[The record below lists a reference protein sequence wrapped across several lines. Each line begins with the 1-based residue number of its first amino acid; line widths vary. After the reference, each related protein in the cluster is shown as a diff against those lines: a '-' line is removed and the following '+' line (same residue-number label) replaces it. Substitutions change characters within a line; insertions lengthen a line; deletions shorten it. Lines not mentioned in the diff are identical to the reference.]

1 MLLSNG
7 LLATPRFPMRLR
19 LVHTLS
25 LTLLAFAGLA
35 VLALGGLTA
44 WNLRNGFGNYLAAR
58 DVAHLERFAGV
69 VADATSRQGGLPA
82 LLQGTLDMRA
92 LMDDLNPRPPGL
104 PGLPGPGGRRPP
116 PGPDPFPERV
126 QVVGLDGRLLIG
138 GPLPAGGG
146 HAGPVVERPVLVNG
160 EVVAL
165 ARMRPAPMV
174 RDGGEARFLHDQ
186 YRVIAAG
193 SVGLMVLALLTA
205 ALLARRW
212 TRPLAA
218 VQDATQRLAC
228 GELTV
233 RLPAGPG
240 LADRSDEIGDVMRN
254 VNRMAVGLQ
263 RLEGARRRWLA
274 DISHEL
280 RTPLTVLRGD
290 IEALQDGVR
299 PLRLDAIG
307 VLHDEVLRIGK
318 LVDDLHL
325 LATSDL
331 QALPCHFA
339 PADAVHLLQRVA
351 RRFEGR
357 ARAAGLTVSL
367 QAPGGEALVSPLA
380 STAVHWDADRI
391 EQLLANLMENS
402 LRYTDAPGQVRIGL
416 QPTGDMVR
424 VVVEDSAPGVPA
436 AHWPQLFEPLY
447 RGDAARARQHGGSGL
462 GLAICEAIARAHGGH
477 LDASASALGG
487 LCITVSLPRHAL
499 APAPSGVGTPA

>member
-1 MLLSNG
+1 
-7 LLATPRFPMRLR
+7 MRLR

-58 DVAHLERFAGV
+58 DVAHLDHFSGV
-69 VADATSRQGGLPA
+69 VGAAAARPGGLPD
-82 LLQGTLDMRA
+82 LLQGRLDMRT
-92 LMDDLNPRPPGL
+92 LLDELNPPPLSL
-104 PGLPGPGGRRPP
+104 PGLPAPQDRRPP
-116 PGPDPFPERV
+116 PGPDPDPFPDRV
-126 QVVGLDGRLLIG
+126 QVVALDGRVLVGSPLLAGKG
-138 GPLPAGGG
+138 G
-146 HAGPVVERPVLVNG
+146 AGPVVERPVRVNG

-165 ARMRPAPMV
+165 ARMRPKPLV

-193 SVGLMVLALLTA
+193 ALGLMVLALLTA

-218 VQDATQRLAC
+218 VQDATQRLAR

-233 RLPAGPG
+233 RLPAGPD
-240 LADRSDEIGDVMRN
+240 LADRSDEIGDVVRN
-254 VNRMAVGLQ
+254 VNRMAEGLQ

-290 IEALQDGVR
+290 VEALQDGVR
-299 PLRLDAIG
+299 PLRIEAIG

-339 PADAVHLLQRVA
+339 PTDALDLLQRVA

-357 ARAAGLTVSL
+357 ARTAGLSVSL
-367 QAPGGEALVSPLA
+367 QGPAAPQTPAMLVN
-380 STAVHWDADRI
+380 WDADRI

-402 LRYTDAPGQVRIGL
+402 LRYTDAPGQICIGL
-416 QPTGDMVR
+416 QRANDEVKL
-424 VVVEDSAPGVPA
+424 VVEDSAPGVPA
-436 AHWPQLFEPLY
+436 DQWSQLFEPLY
-447 RGDAARARQHGGSGL
+447 RGDAARARLHGGSGL
-462 GLAICEAIARAHGGH
+462 GLAICEAIARAHGGQ
-477 LDASASALGG
+477 LRASASALGG
-487 LCITVSLPRHAL
+487 LCITVTLLLNAQ
-499 APAPSGVGTPA
+499 APTATQPQADADAGARL

>member
-7 LLATPRFPMRLR
+7 LLATPRFAMRLR

-58 DVAHLERFAGV
+58 DVLHLERFADV
-69 VADATSRQGGLPA
+69 VTAAAERQGGLPV
-82 LLQGTLDMRA
+82 LLEGRLDMRA
-92 LMDDLNPRPPGL
+92 LMAELNPRPPW
-104 PGLPGPGGRRPP
+104 PAGPQDQRPP

-126 QVVGLDGRLLIG
+126 QVVGKDGRVLIG
-138 GPLPAGGG
+138 ARLPAGGG
-146 HAGPVVERPVLVNG
+146 GAGPVVERPVRVNG

-165 ARMRPAPMV
+165 ARMRPAPLV
-174 RDGGEARFLHDQ
+174 RDGGEARFLYDQ

-193 SVGLMVLALLTA
+193 SLGLIVVALLTA

-212 TRPLAA
+212 TRPLAS
-218 VQDATQRLAC
+218 VQDATQRLAR

-233 RLPAGPG
+233 RLPAGPD

-254 VNRMAVGLQ
+254 VNRMAEGLQ
-263 RLEGARRRWLA
+263 SLEGARRRWLA

-339 PADAVHLLQRVA
+339 PADAVDLLQRVM

-357 ARAAGLTVSL
+357 ARTAGLSISL
-367 QAPGGEALVSPLA
+367 QGLGGLALPAVLP
-380 STAVHWDADRI
+380 VHWDADRI

-402 LRYTDAPGQVRIGL
+402 LRYTDAPGQIRIGL
-416 QPTGDMVR
+416 QPAVDTVNL
-424 VVVEDSAPGVPA
+424 VVEDSAPGVPA
-436 AHWPQLFEPLY
+436 NQWPQLFEPLY
-447 RGDAARARQHGGSGL
+447 RSDTARARQHGGSGL
-462 GLAICEAIARAHGGH
+462 GLAICEAIAQAHGGH
-477 LDASASALGG
+477 LGASASALGG
-487 LCITVSLPRHAL
+487 LCITVSLPRHSHAQ
-499 APAPSGVGTPA
+499 AQPAVGTRA

>member
-1 MLLSNG
+1 
-7 LLATPRFPMRLR
+7 MRLR

-69 VADATSRQGGLPA
+69 VGTAAARPGGLPD
-82 LLQGTLDMRA
+82 LLQGRLNLHTLLDE
-92 LMDDLNPRPPGL
+92 LNPPPLGL
-104 PGLPGPGGRRPP
+104 PGRPAPQDRRPP
-116 PGPDPFPERV
+116 PGPDSDPFPDRV
-126 QVVGLDGRLLIG
+126 QVVALDGRVL
-138 GPLPAGGG
+138 AGSPMS
-146 HAGPVVERPVLVNG
+146 AGPVVERPVSVNG

-165 ARMRPAPMV
+165 ARMRPKSLV

-193 SVGLMVLALLTA
+193 ALGLMVLALLTA

-218 VQDATQRLAC
+218 VQDATQRLAR

-233 RLPAGPG
+233 RLPAGPD
-240 LADRSDEIGDVMRN
+240 LADRSDEIGDVVRN
-254 VNRMAVGLQ
+254 VNRMAEGLQ

-299 PLRLDAIG
+299 PLRLEAIG

-339 PADAVHLLQRVA
+339 STDALDLLQRVA

-357 ARAAGLTVSL
+357 AGAAGLSVSL
-367 QAPGGEALVSPLA
+367 QGPAAPPTPAMTV
-380 STAVHWDADRI
+380 TWDADRI

-402 LRYTDAPGQVRIGL
+402 LRYTDAPGQIRIGL
-416 QPTGDMVR
+416 QQAGDEVKL
-424 VVVEDSAPGVPA
+424 VVEDSAPGVPA
-436 AHWPQLFEPLY
+436 DQWPQLFEPLY
-447 RGDAARARQHGGSGL
+447 REDAARARLHGGSGL
-462 GLAICEAIARAHGGH
+462 GLAICEAIARAHGGQLH
-477 LDASASALGG
+477 ASASALGG
-487 LCITVSLPRHAL
+487 LCITVTLPLNAR
-499 APAPSGVGTPA
+499 APTATQPQADADAGARP